1 MPHDAPRRLAPRP
14 RPLAGAAAVGLST
27 LLLLLLTLVQQG
39 GAMLGASRLAEALR
53 AVSINPVQAPGADA
67 YFARV
72 RDAIERIPYVVGP
85 YIGADSEPTAAAMK
99 LLRPN
104 KILQRRYKDP
114 ATRKTVDLL
123 VVHCADVRD
132 MQGHYPP
139 VCYPAHGWVGRA
151 ADPSQMPIEG
161 TLFPATY
168 YRFTRTVDQVE
179 QRLRIVNFFI
189 LPDGRLLADDR
200 DLDSVSKSRAS
211 AGLGSAQVQLI
222 FGDTVSEQERA
233 ELAALFG
240 RAIAP
245 MIREIITGV
254 GG

>member
-1 MPHDAPRRLAPRP
+1 MRPAANRPRP
-14 RPLAGAAAVGLST
+14 RRPGSASGALAVGLST
-27 LLLLLLTLVQQG
+27 LLLATLLLVQHRG
-39 GAMLGASRLAEALR
+39 GMLGSSALAGRLRSA
-53 AVSINPVQAPGADA
+53 SINPVEVVGAEE
-67 YFARV
+67 YFGRV
-72 RDAIERIPYVVGP
+72 RDAIERIPYIVGP
-85 YIGADSEPTAAAMK
+85 YIGADSEPTAAAIK

-123 VVHCADVRD
+123 IVHCADVRD

-139 VCYPAHGWVGRA
+139 VCYPAHGWVGKA
-151 ADPSQMPIEG
+151 AEPSQMPIEG

-168 YRFTRTVDQVE
+168 YRFHRSVDQVE

-200 DLDSVSKSRAS
+200 DLEAVSKSRAS

-222 FGDTVSEQERA
+222 FGDNVTEEERA
-233 ELAALFG
+233 DLATQFG

-245 MIREIITGV
+245 VVREIGSGV
-254 GG
+254 GR